1 MSNPVR
7 WCAAP
12 TTPTKPPTVTQ
23 RLGELGVS
31 EHQGSEPLTEAAN
44 GVADGLRDRVAD
56 GVGDGVGDGLRHRL
70 ADGLRHRRWDVRAA
84 ARFANGARAA
94 CCKNCSKTG
103 SITRFCRWTRPG
115 PGASLCAVRGLG

>member
-23 RLGELGVS
+23 RLGALGVS

-44 GVADGLRDRVAD
+44 GVAAALRDR
-56 GVGDGVGDGLRHRL
+56 VGDGVGDGLRHRL
-70 ADGLRHRRWDVRAA
+70 ADRLRHRLADRLRDR
-84 ARFANGARAA
+84 
-94 CCKNCSKTG
+94 
-103 SITRFCRWTRPG
+103 RWTCGQRRDLRMARGRRVAKIARKPARL
-115 PGASLCAVRGLG
+115 PVFAAGLGLALVLVCAL